1 MPACRFVLT
10 EMGNCE
16 YHPAFSYQ
24 RNGPPAVLEHQAVF
38 HLSRVSTV
46 APDMQRARRRLRRH
60 LWVMG
65 GCTLAGA
72 AIAFSVMPFLAGILP
87 TDLSRSSRIL
97 EAERTVAGK
106 PEICFFGNSVVMN
119 GLDAKRLSEALPEHP
134 EIWNLSSTGQQ
145 LWESVLL
152 QQDLPDSVQVVVQGV
167 FANTLEEPP
176 NIPPNKYNA
185 LVMYGFRPDEQT
197 RRWAESYLDAASRDY
212 FFASPLRH
220 RFDARWML
228 SGWFNTWVRSALRSD
243 LTVDRAQTDLYY
255 PRAYTR
261 KVSDSALKHQ
271 LEKYIAGHPPG
282 EFHPDPQTEALLVE
296 LAESYRRRGI
306 RFVLW
311 ILPRHP
317 EYSRRALGDEFK
329 RGLADYLTRLQ
340 VDHGITVVNTLDSLP
355 AERFVDGS
363 HPDDIGAAILS
374 QTFAADLKDVA
385 ICSSTR
391 PSSSSLR

>member
-1 MPACRFVLT
+1 MA
-10 EMGNCE
+10 
-16 YHPAFSYQ
+16 
-24 RNGPPAVLEHQAVF
+24 
-38 HLSRVSTV
+38 
-46 APDMQRARRRLRRH
+46 
-60 LWVMG
+60 
-65 GCTLAGA
+65 GCTLSGA
-72 AIAFSVMPFLAGILP
+72 VMAFFAMPFLAKRLP
-87 TDLSRSSRIL
+87 TDLSRSSHIL
-97 EAERTVAGK
+97 EVVHAPAGE

-145 LWESVLL
+145 LWESILL
-152 QQDLPDSVQVVVQGV
+152 QQDLPDSVRVVVQGV

-176 NIPPNKYNA
+176 SIPPNKYNA
-185 LVMYGFRPDEQT
+185 LVMYGFRPNEQT
-197 RRWAESYLDAASRDY
+197 NRWAKSYLEASSRDY

-228 SGWFNTWVRSALRSD
+228 SGWFNTCVRSTLRSD

-261 KVSDSALKHQ
+261 KIPDSVLEHQ
-271 LEKYIAGHPPG
+271 LAKYIAGHPPG

-296 LAESYRRRGI
+296 LAESYRRRGV

-317 EYSRRALGDEFK
+317 EYSQKALGEDFK
-329 RGLADYLTRLQ
+329 HGLAEYLARLQ
-340 VDHGITVVNTLDSLP
+340 IEHGITVVNTLDTLP

-374 QTFAADLKDVA
+374 QAIAGDLKDIAV
-385 ICSSTR
+385 CSSTH